1 MGGTYTL
8 GADGIYYPNLV
19 STDEEPHCII
29 QQTLK
34 MPVEESS
41 TGYEAENKGF
51 KIKRGVIMYGKK
63 L

>member
-1 MGGTYTL
+1 
-8 GADGIYYPNLV
+8 
-19 STDEEPHCII
+19 
-29 QQTLK
+29 

-63 L
+63 LKVLKKVHQKNFYLLFITTQTYINRCKQLKFDTK